1 MRQQHAAQS
10 RAKRA
15 MLVALALVAV
25 TASGCGRAL
34 PTAPSAMNDPAPM
47 KAAPAPMSTTASYT
61 WYQLA
66 SQSVSKGE
74 AATVSGG
81 RYKIAFVRGA
91 LSAATTI
98 KIMER
103 DPLITDGI
111 VGPSGMV
118 LAKASVLTIS
128 YAGSAVENLGD
139 FLKLFR
145 LNDVTG
151 QWEQV
156 AGTNDI
162 AAKTFTAKVLVLG
175 RYAVGSDPTKAGW

>member
-1 MRQQHAAQS
+1 MRLHHATQLRAQ
-10 RAKRA
+10 RA
-15 MLVALALVAV
+15 MLVVVSLVAI
-25 TASGCGRAL
+25 AAGGCGQNL
-34 PTAPSAMNDPAPM
+34 PTAPTVADSPAPM
-47 KAAPAPMSTTASYT
+47 KVVPAAMVAAPVWN
-61 WYQLA
+61 WYQVA
-66 SQSVSKGE
+66 SQAVSKGE

-81 RYKIAFVRGA
+81 RFKMQFARGA

-128 YAGSAVENLGD
+128 YAGSNVEYLGD

-145 LNDVTG
+145 FNDVTG
-151 QWEQV
+151 QWDQV

-162 AAKTFTAKVLVLG
+162 AAKTFSAKVLVLG
-175 RYAVGSDPTKAGW
+175 RYAVSGDPTKAGW